1 MWRSLLIP
9 VKVILVEE
17 KEKELDWIVFKRE
30 LKREKQMAGGE
41 APIKTM
47 FCKGYYLSGLFVH
60 LFCNTKIVIKIES
73 CSQLDK
79 NMSSNILRFFIL
91 NLKF

>member
-30 LKREKQMAGGE
+30 WKEKQMAGGE
-41 APIKTM
+41 ALLRQCSAKDII
-47 FCKGYYLSGLFVH
+47 YLVFLFIC
-60 LFCNTKIVIKIES
+60 FVIPK
-73 CSQLDK
+73 LW
-79 NMSSNILRFFIL
+79 
-91 NLKF
+91 LKLKAAAR